1 MQEQNLHKLLAS
13 LYIFSLKIQNVHWNI
28 EDKNFL
34 SLHEY
39 LGELYGNISGSIDV
53 IAELIRTK
61 NVKVKANLTTF
72 KTLSTIT
79 EDMNELMI
87 TEESLRIILG
97 DNYKILALLIQC
109 YNEAEEQTS
118 LGISNYLQD
127 RIQEHEK
134 IGWFLRSL
142 IAQ

>member
-13 LYIFSLKIQNVHWNI
+13 LYIFSLKLQNFHWNI

-39 LGELYGNISGSIDV
+39 LGELYGNIIGSVDV
-53 IAELIRTK
+53 VAELIRTK
-61 NVKVKANLTTF
+61 NVKVKANINTF
-72 KTLSTIT
+72 KTLSSI
-79 EDMNELMI
+79 NENMDEFLS
-87 TEESLRIILG
+87 TEESLRIVLS
-97 DNYKILALLIQC
+97 DNYKILALLLQC
-109 YNEAEEQTS
+109 YKDAEESST
-118 LGISNYLQD
+118 LGISNYMQD

-142 IAQ
+142 VSQ